1 MRASMLGRSQVTIQS
16 DASADGDDAPSYTS
30 DLVTGLWAEIE
41 SVSGS
46 ETWRGRQLEAGINYV
61 VRLRYYSGILPTM
74 RVSVTTGVFTGLV
87 LDIKYVQH
95 LPYKRG
101 KTPETW
107 LYCGDVP
114 AV

>member
-1 MRASMLGRSQVTIQS
+1 
-16 DASADGDDAPSYTS
+16 
-30 DLVTGLWAEIE
+30 
-41 SVSGS
+41 
-46 ETWRGRQLEAGINYV
+46 
-61 VRLRYYSGILPTM
+61 
-74 RVSVTTGVFTGLV
+74 VFTGLV